1 MDRREVL
8 RRGGLRAY
16 ELGRLRSAM
25 RAAWLLVP
33 VAVLCTLETRVV
45 DDAASEPC
53 LCIGVLLLG
62 VSVFFRW
69 RSRQGAES
77 VRDGLLAGALP
88 LLAGLLLG
96 RLAPPG
102 SIDTQLFSLS
112 TAACVLLGIP
122 SGVWLGQRSAR
133 RQVRLT
139 SGLTAALVSVL
150 AASLGCIA
158 LGTSALVGVIV
169 GLLLGATLAC
179 ILTPRVVSHARNN

>member
-8 RRGGLRAY
+8 KRGGLRAY

-33 VAVLCTLETRVV
+33 VALVCTLETRAV
-45 DDAASEPC
+45 DSASSEPC

-62 VSVFFRW
+62 TAVFFRW
-69 RSRQGAES
+69 RSREGAES

-88 LLAGLLLG
+88 LLTGLLLG
-96 RLAPPG
+96 RIGSPDAPL
-102 SIDTQLFSLS
+102 ISLS
-112 TAACVLLGIP
+112 TAACAVLGLL
-122 SGVWLGQRSAR
+122 SGLWLGQRSAR

-139 SGLTAALVSVL
+139 SWLTAALVSAL

-158 LGTSALVGVIV
+158 LGVPALAAVTL
-169 GLLLGATLAC
+169 GLFVGAT
-179 ILTPRVVSHARNN
+179 VSFKFTARGSTKN